1 MAVRNLESAGV
12 DPYFGASQSDLLVN
26 DLAAGDGV
34 PCKLHVVEWKGR
46 AEFWRW
52 VKAYMA
58 GVKCNCNA
66 CCKLLLSL
74 YESLRLDRLKQQKI
88 DSALFINYNPGE

>member
-34 PCKLHVVEWKGR
+34 PCKLHVVEWNGR
-46 AEFWRW
+46 DERNSD
-52 VKAYMA
+52 V
-58 GVKCNCNA
+58 G
-66 CCKLLLSL
+66 
-74 YESLRLDRLKQQKI
+74 LRHTWQV
-88 DSALFINYNPGE
+88 